1 MQNRQS
7 LHNLLEKMLSVLES
21 KEQKGSVAGPSKR
34 QRKPLGSK
42 GHEASGET
50 DESFWSFDFISRF
63 GAGGYVYYRL
73 CSALQNVQD
82 VQAYL
87 R

>member
-7 LHNLLEKMLSVLES
+7 LYNLLEKMLSVLES

-42 GHEASGET
+42 GREASGET
-50 DESFWSFDFISRF
+50 DESFWNFDFISRF
-63 GAGGYVYYRL
+63 GVGVMFIIGYAVHCKMYKMYKRI
-73 CSALQNVQD
+73 
-82 VQAYL
+82 
-87 R
+87 